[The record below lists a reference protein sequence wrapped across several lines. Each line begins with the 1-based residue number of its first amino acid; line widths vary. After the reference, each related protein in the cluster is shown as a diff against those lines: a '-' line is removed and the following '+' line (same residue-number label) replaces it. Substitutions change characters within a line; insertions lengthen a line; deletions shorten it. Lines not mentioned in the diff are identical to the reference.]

1 MDIVGGMGRGA
12 GAVYVVVAL
21 TLAVEVGATTP
32 QAAPLQPDPVTV
44 QLTVVLL
51 LFETFAAI
59 EDNDCVAA
67 TTGTGLAGGWV
78 IKMVTAG
85 PMVTLATPNFEES
98 AVSIA
103 RT

>member
-1 MDIVGGMGRGA
+1 
-12 GAVYVVVAL
+12 VVAL

-67 TTGTGLAGGWV
+67 TTGVGLAGGWV

-85 PMVTLATPNFEES
+85 PIVTLATPNFEES

-103 RT
+103 RI